1 MEFVNEYRYDIAI
14 VGGGVAGCAA
24 AVEAARAGKSVLLIE
39 KSTQLGGLA
48 TIGLVNLFVPMC
60 NGRGTRIIRG
70 MAEEFLQ
77 LAIRYGWDCIPSD
90 WKNGE
95 PGQGNTTQRMVSR
108 FSPAIFALAL
118 CELLDELGVK
128 ILFDTVLTGVDGGE
142 GGIRRL
148 ILFNKSGYSCAC
160 AKIYIDAS
168 GDADLC
174 AMAGAPTVT
183 RGNFHSYCPLAAT
196 LESCQKAVEKQDIAH
211 LTLNVHRSGGNA
223 TLFGDR
229 HPEGKP
235 LWDGTNGEDV
245 TRYLVENQRQLLNN
259 IKGEDRK
266 SRDLTCIPIM
276 PQFRTT
282 RCLVGN
288 ATLREED
295 VYRHCEDSI
304 CAINDFEFRDRL
316 FEVPYGVMVRDGFDD
331 LLAVGRCASGEGYG
345 WDVLRVIPPAILTGQ
360 AAGAAAVQAISRGVG
375 VTAVDV
381 KALQEQ
387 LAKEDVMIHFDD
399 ALIPQTETKESV
411 DVGEA

>member
-1 MEFVNEYRYDIAI
+1 MNFVKEYNYDIAV

-24 AVEAARAGKSVLLIE
+24 AVEAARAGRSVLLIE

-48 TIGLVNLFVPMC
+48 TIGLINLFVPMC

-118 CELLDELGVK
+118 CELLDQSGVK
-128 ILFDTVLTGVDGGE
+128 ILFDTTLTGVEGGE
-142 GGIRRL
+142 GGIRKL
-148 ILFNKSGYSCAC
+148 ILFNKSGYSCAS
-160 AKIYIDAS
+160 AKVYIDAG

-174 AMAGAPTVT
+174 AMAGAPTAI
-183 RGNFHSYCPLAAT
+183 RGNYDIYTSL
-196 LESCQKAVEKQDIAH
+196 SCSIDTCKKVVETGDIGH
-211 LTLNVHRSGGNA
+211 LTHNARGGARIN
-223 TLFGDR
+223 LFGQGQPADQ
-229 HPEGKP
+229 P

-245 TRYLVENQRQLLNN
+245 TRYLVQNQRLLLDN
-259 IKGEDRK
+259 IKHEDRK
-266 SRDLTCIPIM
+266 SRDLTSLPIM

-282 RCLVGN
+282 RCLIGN
-288 ATLREED
+288 ATLHEED
-295 VYRHCEDSI
+295 VYKHCEDSI
-304 CAINDFEFRDRL
+304 CVINDFEFRDRL

-360 AAGAAAVQAISRGVG
+360 AAGAAAAQAIARGVG

-381 KALQEQ
+381 TALQEK
-387 LAKEDVMIHFDD
+387 LASEDVMIHFDD
-399 ALIPQTETKESV
+399 ALIPQEQTKESV